1 MPKKQTSVYRRILK
15 KAWQITWQNKFLW
28 LFGFLAALIGNVSI
42 YETLIKGFLKI
53 SEVGQVPQHDVWA
66 AILISLNEIQNYSA
80 ANPFVLFLFSTLLLG
95 CFILIGL
102 AIWLA
107 INSRGALIDCVFKI
121 NKKEKINL
129 KEGWTSGKKFFW
141 QILGFNILSRCLIVA
156 LLFLI
161 TIPALLIL
169 GESGGPLWQ
178 NLLLYFVSF
187 VFFTALALIVSLMA
201 IYASSFVVIKNY
213 KFFDAIR
220 ESWNLFIKNW
230 LTSLEMALIL
240 FLVSL
245 GAGIAFIF
253 FSVLISV
260 PFALFLISF
269 YYLDLQLAF
278 FVTFLLVLLV
288 WLCLLILVGSALVTF
303 QFSSWTLLFV
313 ELTKKKILSKLFRFI
328 GMKK

>member
-1 MPKKQTSVYRRILK
+1 MFKKQTSVYRRILK
-15 KAWQITWQNKFLW
+15 KSWQITWQNKFLW

-42 YETLIKGFLKI
+42 YEILIKGFLKI
-53 SEVGQVPQHDVWA
+53 SEVGQTSQHDVWMG
-66 AILISLNEIQNYSA
+66 IMLSWNEIQDYA
-80 ANPFVLFLFSTLLLG
+80 ASNPLIIFLFSFLLLG
-95 CFILIGL
+95 CFILMGF

-107 INSRGALIDCVFKI
+107 ITSRGALIGCVFKI

-129 KEGWTSGKKFFW
+129 KEGWVLGKKFFW
-141 QILGFNILSRCLIVA
+141 QILGFNVLARCFIVA

-187 VFFTALALIVSLMA
+187 VIFTALALIISLMA

-213 KFFDAIR
+213 KFFDAVR
-220 ESWNLFIKNW
+220 ESWKLFIKNW
-230 LTSLEMALIL
+230 LTSLEMTLIL
-240 FLVSL
+240 FLISL

-253 FSVLISV
+253 FSILIAI
-260 PFALFLISF
+260 PFVLFLVSF
-269 YYLDLQLAF
+269 YYLNLQFAF
-278 FVTFLLVLLV
+278 LITFLLVLLA
-288 WLCLLILVGSALVTF
+288 WLCLLILMGSALVAF

-313 ELTKKKILSKLFRFI
+313 ELTKRKTLSKLFRFI
-328 GMKK
+328 GIK